1 MEIFTLIT
9 FYILGYLLHI
19 FLCRRFNTDPQKFK
33 TFLFYLLIALVSAG
47 ALSQNLN
54 FAAFP
59 LLILGWSII
68 LIDYKLHR
76 IPNFI
81 TGYLSLLLLVI
92 QLFQHQILDSIVG
105 GVEFLLFFGVLT
117 IISRGGIGIGDVKL
131 AGLIGLVMG
140 QVSIRELINFTL
152 LAAIL
157 GLLSLLGKS
166 RLERFKGGIAFA
178 APMLAAAVWIWPI
191 WSIWPIWPTLHM
203 KG

>member
-1 MEIFTLIT
+1 MEIIALVT

-33 TFLFYLLIALVSAG
+33 TFLFYLLIALISAG

-68 LIDYKLHR
+68 LIDYKFHR

-131 AGLIGLVMG
+131 AGLIGLVIG

-157 GLLSLLGKS
+157 GLLSVLGKS

-178 APMLAAAVWIWPI
+178 APMLAAAIWIWPI
-191 WSIWPIWPTLHM
+191 WPIWPILHM

>member
-1 MEIFTLIT
+1 MEIIALVT

-19 FLCRRFNTDPQKFK
+19 FLCRRFNTDPQKIK
-33 TFLFYLLIALVSAG
+33 TFLFYLFIAVISAG

-68 LIDYKLHR
+68 LIDYKCHR

-117 IISRGGIGIGDVKL
+117 IFSRGGIGIGDVKL
-131 AGLIGLVMG
+131 AGLIGLVIG

-157 GLLSLLGKS
+157 GLLSTLGKS

-178 APMLAAAVWIWPI
+178 APMLAAAIWIWPI
-191 WSIWPIWPTLHM
+191 WSIWPILHM

>member
-1 MEIFTLIT
+1 MEIIALVS

-19 FLCRRFNTDPQKFK
+19 FLCRRFNTEPQKIK
-33 TFLFYLLIALVSAG
+33 TFLFYLFTSVVSAG
-47 ALSQNLN
+47 ALSENLN
-54 FAAFP
+54 LAALS
-59 LLILGWSII
+59 LLIFGWSII
-68 LIDYKLHR
+68 LIDYKFHR

-105 GVEFLLFFGVLT
+105 GVEFLSFFGVLT

-152 LAAIL
+152 LAATL
-157 GLLSLLGKS
+157 GLLSVLGKS
-166 RLERFKGGIAFA
+166 RLERFQGGIAFA
-178 APMLAAAVWIWPI
+178 APMLAAAIWIWPI
-191 WSIWPIWPTLHM
+191 
-203 KG
+203 

>member
-1 MEIFTLIT
+1 MKIIALVI

-19 FLCRRFNTDPQKFK
+19 FLCRRFNTEPQKIK
-33 TFLFYLLIALVSAG
+33 TFLFYLFIALVSAG

-54 FAAFP
+54 FATFP

-68 LIDYKLHR
+68 LIDYKFHR

-81 TGYLSLLLLVI
+81 TGYLSLLLLLI

-157 GLLSLLGKS
+157 GLLSTLGKS
-166 RLERFKGGIAFA
+166 RPERFKGGIAFA
-178 APMLAAAVWIWPI
+178 APMLAAAIWI
-191 WSIWPIWPTLHM
+191 WSIWPILHM

>member
-19 FLCRRFNTDPQKFK
+19 FLCRRFNTEPQKIK
-33 TFLFYLLIALVSAG
+33 SFLFYLLIAVISAG

-68 LIDYKLHR
+68 LIDYKFHR

-157 GLLSLLGKS
+157 GLLSTLGKS

-191 WSIWPIWPTLHM
+191 WPMLHM

>member
-1 MEIFTLIT
+1 MKIIALVI

-19 FLCRRFNTDPQKFK
+19 FLCRRFNTEPQKIK
-33 TFLFYLLIALVSAG
+33 TLLFYLLIAVISAG

-68 LIDYKLHR
+68 LIDYKFHR

-157 GLLSLLGKS
+157 GLLSVLGKS

-191 WSIWPIWPTLHM
+191 SPMLHM

>member
-33 TFLFYLLIALVSAG
+33 TFLFYLLIALISAG

-68 LIDYKLHR
+68 LIDYKFHR

-131 AGLIGLVMG
+131 AGLIGLVIG

-157 GLLSLLGKS
+157 GLLSVLGKS

-178 APMLAAAVWIWPI
+178 APMLAAAIWIWPI
-191 WSIWPIWPTLHM
+191 WPIWPILHM